1 MRPAPQLIALLKST
15 TALTDIV
22 GQNIYADN
30 PPQDDDRPVVVLSI
44 LSGVAHGTVNNCAV
58 RAYTARLTVEVVT
71 DSRSQSESVI
81 EIIEDTLD
89 GYSNTADP
97 THPIEGVVIEGGI
110 EWTILN
116 PVDGSDQRGYLC
128 GQDYYINYV
137 RI

>member
-44 LSGVAHGTVNNCAV
+44 LSGVAHGTVNNCTV

-97 THPIEGVVIEGGI
+97 THPIEGVTIEGGI

-128 GQDYYINYV
+128 SQDYYINYV

>member
-30 PPQDDDRPVVVLSI
+30 PPQDDDRPIVVLSI
-44 LSGVAHGTVNNCAV
+44 LSSVAHGTVNNCTV

-81 EIIEDTLD
+81 EIIEDTID
-89 GYSNTADP
+89 GYSNTTDP
-97 THPIEGVVIEGGI
+97 THPIEGVTIEGGI
-110 EWTILN
+110 DWTLLN